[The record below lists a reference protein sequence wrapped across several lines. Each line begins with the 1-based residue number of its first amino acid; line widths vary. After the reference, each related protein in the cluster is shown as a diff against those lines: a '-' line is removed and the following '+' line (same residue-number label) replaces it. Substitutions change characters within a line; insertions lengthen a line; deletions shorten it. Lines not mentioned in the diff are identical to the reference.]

1 MDETTRYFVAAVG
14 SILALASLPFVL
26 PDLSDPTGSSPDDD
40 DTGITYDGQGTSS
53 IPAYNRSGHL
63 VYQGNGSSRPAYNIE
78 GDRIYEGS
86 FSGAP
91 VATIIGDKVYRG
103 QGADNVPIG
112 TIVGDRIYSGNGS
125 SGVPLGTSP
134 GGDKHLLALQ
144 ALKGRS

>member
-14 SILALASLPFVL
+14 LILACASLPFVL
-26 PDLSDPTGSSPDDD
+26 PDLSDPRGSLPDDD
-40 DTGITYDGQGTSS
+40 DTGITYDGRGTSS

-63 VYQGNGSSRPAYNIE
+63 VYPGNGSSRPAYNIE

-112 TIVGDRIYSGNGS
+112 TIVGDAIYPGNTAW
-125 SGVPLGTSP
+125 GVPLGTSP
-134 GGDKHLLALQ
+134 GGDRHLLALQ
-144 ALKGRS
+144 VLKESR